1 MSAQLLDGKALSK
14 TIREQLKQD
23 FAAFTAEHGTAP
35 GLAVLRVGDD
45 EASGRLCPRHRQD
58 LPGCRR
64 RLPRRRTAGRACSR
78 PTSAA
83 AIAALNADPAVHGI
97 MILEPLPAHIDH
109 PALIDLMAP
118 SKDVDGVHPLNA
130 GRLLANRPPF
140 FVPATPAGGLRL
152 LEQAGVEFKGKNAVI
167 VGRSDIVG
175 KPMALLLL
183 HRHCTV
189 TITHSRTVD
198 LPGVCRSADILCLA
212 IGRAEMIKGDWV
224 KPGAIVV
231 DFGTTYTDAGLK
243 GDCDQAQVAEV
254 AGMLTPVPGGTGPMT
269 NVMLM
274 ENSAGCA
281 AEARAL
287 TNALSRC
294 EPGTGLP
301 VAQVTHASADV
312 TPLRVTNLSKL
323 AQVSSPETRF
333 LSPIC
338 WPWGATF
345 WPPCSSPGRWPA
357 A

>member
-1 MSAQLLDGKALSK
+1 MTAKLLDGKALSK
-14 TIREQLKQD
+14 TIRDDLKQQ
-23 FAAFTAEHGTAP
+23 FAAFTAEQGTAP

-45 EASGRLCPRHRQD
+45 EASAGYARAIDKTCQGVGATYRAVE
-58 LPGCRR
+58 LP
-64 RLPRRRTAGRACSR
+64 ASVQQADV
-78 PTSAA
+78 AA
-83 AIAALNADPAVHGI
+83 AIAELNADPTVHGI
-97 MILEPLPAHIDH
+97 MILEPLPPHIDH

-118 SKDVDGVHPLNA
+118 GKDVDGVHPLNA

-274 ENSAGCA
+274 ENLLTAARLAAG
-281 AEARAL
+281 
-287 TNALSRC
+287 
-294 EPGTGLP
+294 
-301 VAQVTHASADV
+301 
-312 TPLRVTNLSKL
+312 
-323 AQVSSPETRF
+323 
-333 LSPIC
+333 
-338 WPWGATF
+338 
-345 WPPCSSPGRWPA
+345 
-357 A
+357 